1 MVRLPPAL
9 LAKVDAWAAA
19 HGVTRPE
26 AIRAMIE
33 AVEKLGGIS

>member
-1 MVRLPPAL
+1 MVRLSPEL
-9 LAKVDAWAAA
+9 LAKVDVWAEK

-33 AVEKLGGIS
+33 AAEGLGGLD